1 MERVPFIKTENRGVG
16 AGLGDCLALVD
27 PGDVLQAEIHVWVW
41 SSGETAEYHQL
52 MCVVKAV
59 ELNERQHS

>member
-27 PGDVLQAEIHVWVW
+27 PGDVLQA
-41 SSGETAEYHQL
+41 GDTRL
-52 MCVVKAV
+52 GL
-59 ELNERQHS
+59 ELRRDC